1 MPDEPKI
8 TFAEVVEPFMLEAI
22 KVISEEARKSF
33 GQGFDKAVEMFK
45 VVTQPAPQAP
55 ASVIQNFGDPEEET
69 DFGPGV
75 LNMAAI
81 NQMSPVAREAV
92 LASYGLQQA
101 EAPAPVVDPVHAEV
115 ARTTGQ
121 APITEEE
128 GE

>member
-81 NQMSPVAREAV
+81 NQMSPVAREAPKRS
-92 LASYGLQQA
+92 LAASPVMMA
-101 EAPAPVVDPVHAEV
+101 EAEAAE
-115 ARTTGQ
+115 AGKF
-121 APITEEE
+121 PW
-128 GE
+128 